1 MVSFRKSPDFS
12 IIRESLKQAH
22 GWLQFQGEVF
32 WKLENKVLL
41 QQQPF
46 RDMVAATGGKGFIN
60 KPLVADDVL
69 QTVDKVLK
77 GVQ

>member
-1 MVSFRKSPDFS
+1 M
-12 IIRESLKQAH
+12 KQAH

-77 GVQ
+77 GGQQG